1 MCVDAYESTLSSK
14 SYSSGEWWGRGIQA
28 ETKISPSLEKALNL
42 QDISDKPYSL
52 LTAQANI

>member
-1 MCVDAYESTLSSK
+1 MCADAYESTLSSK

-52 LTAQANI
+52 LTA